1 MIELQD
7 PDCIVL
13 SQPLHRHP
21 AHRARSRAGHSCEQQ
36 LVGRL
41 TRALDATAQVP
52 PPHVQFA
59 PTRLLGVGDARSSLS
74 SLLSAAVAAAQSIT
88 TTSLAA
94 GLAQGCG
101 VRLPRRP
108 RAGADARGVGDTLSP
123 LLLSTATAVAPLAI
137 LFQRDASAHSPPCR
151 VLGTAVHH
159 GPGSSAWGVAVRFGA
174 TAVARRTRRSAAR
187 STPRLWAQPKLIV

>member
-52 PPHVQFA
+52 PPHVQLA
-59 PTRLLGVGDARSSLS
+59 PMRLLGVRLASVTLALFYSRCSL
-74 SLLSAAVAAAQSIT
+74 QR
-88 TTSLAA
+88 
-94 GLAQGCG
+94 G
-101 VRLPRRP
+101 RRP
-108 RAGADARGVGDTLSP
+108 RC
-123 LLLSTATAVAPLAI
+123 
-137 LFQRDASAHSPPCR
+137 H
-151 VLGTAVHH
+151 
-159 GPGSSAWGVAVRFGA
+159 
-174 TAVARRTRRSAAR
+174 RRTSSLR
-187 STPRLWAQPKLIV
+187 P

>member
-1 MIELQD
+1 MKLLG
-7 PDCIVL
+7 VL
-13 SQPLHRHP
+13 LASVTL
-21 AHRARSRAGHSCEQQ
+21 ARRFSLLFAAVS
-36 LVGRL
+36 
-41 TRALDATAQVP
+41 AAQVP
-52 PPHVQFA
+52 PLHVQFA